1 MPYQINTGLQELQE
15 DGEAVM
21 QFVFLVE
28 KEELAARYL
37 IAAPDDSCEQFMS
50 LINSLQRLPISYEQ
64 CLELMKRTR
73 TKDSEKFVSIYDNA
87 CEWAIDCAMAD
98 TTRELT
104 EAVDALEG
112 KGKDK
117 AGKQEGGKGS
127 KGKGKQV
134 VQAVEAMDNE
144 SVCLD
149 SSMDE
154 MD

>member
-1 MPYQINTGLQELQE
+1 MQE

-21 QFVFLVE
+21 NVEQFVFLVE

-37 IAAPDDSCEQFMS
+37 MDAPDDSCEQFRS

-87 CEWAIDCAMAD
+87 YEWAIDCAVED

-134 VQAVEAMDNE
+134 V
-144 SVCLD
+144 
-149 SSMDE
+149 
-154 MD
+154 